1 MRKYKCLHKNCYQLG
16 DYSIVPIRDEDK
28 LDIRKWRNEQID
40 HLRQKQKL
48 SIEGQT
54 IYFETVVSKL
64 FDQDRPSQLL
74 FSYIYNNK
82 CIGYGGLVH
91 INWEDK
97 NAEVSFLMDTNNIES
112 LEKEHWVIFL
122 KLIDMLAFDDLSLH
136 KIFAYAYDVR
146 PHLYQ
151 YLLENDY
158 FLEARLKDHY
168 FLNSSYY
175 DVVIHSK
182 FNHIKN

>member
-1 MRKYKCLHKNCYQLG
+1 
-16 DYSIVPIRDEDK
+16 
-28 LDIRKWRNEQID
+28 
-40 HLRQKQKL
+40 
-48 SIEGQT
+48 
-54 IYFETVVSKL
+54 VVSKL

-122 KLIDMLAFDDLSLH
+122 KLIECAIAFALISSAFTSVMVKVLKNSALDLNPSLM
-136 KIFAYAYDVR
+136 
-146 PHLYQ
+146 
-151 YLLENDY
+151 
-158 FLEARLKDHY
+158 
-168 FLNSSYY
+168 SSALRRA
-175 DVVIHSK
+175 VK
-182 FNHIKN
+182 